1 MSEINRTDCT
11 SIKARHFP
19 NEGFLEADCESIES
33 KRDNKRVEAEFSIL
47 RNYGRNK
54 LHYCVH
60 QDGAWIQKLQGT
72 SLRGFGTIRQ
82 KYYIVICCIASCYM
96 TKNLAG
102 KRNSLRFE
110 EFVFLE
116 QKASTR
122 TLYPHRVAR
131 TLLTQGQFPFAR

>member
-82 KYYIVICCIASCYM
+82 DSARILHCDLLHRFMLHDEKSCRL
-96 TKNLAG
+96 TKF
-102 KRNSLRFE
+102 SP
-110 EFVFLE
+110 
-116 QKASTR
+116 S
-122 TLYPHRVAR
+122 
-131 TLLTQGQFPFAR
+131 